1 MARYAGKIGTF
12 LMRFHLPS
20 WAPGA
25 ASLAALGALALA
37 LALLPPHLRGWAEH
51 LVYLPLAAAALAGGW
66 RFGLPAIVLSALL
79 LPLAD
84 LPAALLLGLAL
95 IAWSVYHRRQ
105 RDAFARV
112 LDQLSAAHRELQ
124 DNFDGMQRAERLSA
138 LGQLSAGLAHEIRNP
153 LAAISGAA
161 GILQRDAAAPERRQ
175 ECVRIIAKE
184 AQRLDGLLTRFL
196 DFARPRPPR
205 REPVDPG
212 SLLEAVRALTSHAIH
227 RKPIRLQV
235 EIQSHLS
242 PLTGDRE
249 QLEQVLLNLTLNAIH
264 ASPENGVVL
273 LSARTEA
280 SDLVLSVQDE
290 GHGVPSEHIGRLF
303 DPFFTTKEEG
313 TGLGLPVAH
322 QIVTQLGG
330 ALAATRNPDRGMTFA
345 IRLPLHSHDHAP
357 TPDPSRG

>member
-1 MARYAGKIGTF
+1 
-12 LMRFHLPS
+12 MRLHLPA

-25 ASLAALGALALA
+25 GALAILAALALV
-37 LALLPPHLRGWAEH
+37 LPTLPEHLRPFAER
-51 LVYLPLAAAALAGGW
+51 LIYLPLAAATLAGGW
-66 RFGLPAIVLSALL
+66 RFGVPAIAGAALL
-79 LPLAD
+79 LPRAD
-84 LPAALLLGLAL
+84 LPAVFSLGLAL
-95 IAWSVYHRRQ
+95 IAWSHYHRRQ
-105 RDAFARV
+105 RDAFARL

-161 GILQRDAAAPERRQ
+161 GILQRDAATPERRQ

-205 REPVDPG
+205 REPVHPAG
-212 SLLEAVRALTSHAIH
+212 LLEAVRALTAHASH
-227 RKPIRLQV
+227 RKPIRLEV
-235 EIQSHLS
+235 DLEPDL
-242 PLTGDRE
+242 PTLTGDRE

-264 ASPENGVVL
+264 ASPEGGAVKL
-273 LSARTEA
+273 AARA
-280 SDLVLSVQDE
+280 SGAEMILSVEDE
-290 GHGVPSEHIGRLF
+290 GHGVPAEHVGRLF

-322 QIVTQLGG
+322 QIVSQLGG
-330 ALAATRNPDRGMTFA
+330 SLAAVRNPERGMTFA
-345 IRLPLHSHDHAP
+345 IHLPLESHAP
-357 TPDPSRG
+357 STSPNPPRG

>member
-1 MARYAGKIGTF
+1 
-12 LMRFHLPS
+12 MRFHLPV
-20 WAPGA
+20 WAPA
-25 ASLAALGALALA
+25 AAALAAFAGLGLV
-37 LALLPPHLRGWAEH
+37 LALLPSGAGDWRTMAER

-66 RFGLPAIVLSALL
+66 RFGLPAIVIAGAL
-79 LPLAD
+79 LPLTD
-84 LPAALLLGLAL
+84 LPAVVLLGIAL
-95 IAWSVYHRRQ
+95 IAWSVHHRRQ

-161 GILQRDAAAPERRQ
+161 GILQRDAATTERRQ

-205 REPVDPG
+205 REPVAPG
-212 SLLEAVRALTSHAIH
+212 SLIEAVRALTSHAIH
-227 RKPIRLQV
+227 RKPIRLEV
-235 EIQSHLS
+235 DIHPGL
-242 PLTGDRE
+242 PALTGDRE
-249 QLEQVLLNLTLNAIH
+249 QLEQVLLNLTINAIH
-264 ASPENGVVL
+264 ASPENGLVL
-273 LSARTEA
+273 LSARTEGTE
-280 SDLVLSVQDE
+280 LVLSVQDE
-290 GHGVPSEHIGRLF
+290 GHGVPTEHVGRLF

-330 ALAATRNPDRGMTFA
+330 ALAATRNPERGMTFA
-345 IRLPLHSHDHAP
+345 IRLPLDPQRHVQPS
-357 TPDPSRG
+357 TPDSSRG